1 MFTRIQ
7 PGINSDSTG
16 SWRRRRTRIPPEMS
30 PGARAAPDLAQ
41 VLHPDLGQIKE
52 GEKEEKRKRG
62 MQIVGGLWKEQGYR
76 TIILKDGDTVAN
88 RVLTAAV
95 KCT

>member
-1 MFTRIQ
+1 M
-7 PGINSDSTG
+7 G
-16 SWRRRRTRIPPEMS
+16 
-30 PGARAAPDLAQ
+30 AQ

-76 TIILKDGDTVAN
+76 TIILKDDDTVAN

>member
-1 MFTRIQ
+1 MMHRRCPPAGAGFA
-7 PGINSDSTG
+7 PGL
-16 SWRRRRTRIPPEMS
+16 
-30 PGARAAPDLAQ
+30 GAN
-41 VLHPDLGQIKE
+41 
-52 GEKEEKRKRG
+52 KRG
-62 MQIVGGLWKEQGYR
+62 GKGGKKEKGNADRLVGGLRKERKEQGYR